1 MAPFSDI
8 GKKINSIAESAG
20 KKSSEMVES
29 ARLHAEIRSFEDQIA
44 DLQFELGCAYYAQN
58 KHRPEGPF
66 EDKIQ
71 QILRLEQDVLLRNE
85 RILSLK
91 GHMFCPG
98 CNAVVGRGDGFC
110 SKCGAQLPVVKD
122 GYEEAQLCE
131 NCSAPLSEE
140 QQYCNKCGYLVQ
152 ESLSI

>member
-29 ARLHAEIRSFEDQIA
+29 ARLHAEIRGFEDQIA
-44 DLQFELGCAYYAQN
+44 DLQFELGCAYYEQN
-58 KHRPEGPF
+58 KHHPEGPF
-66 EDKIQ
+66 EEKIQ
-71 QILRLEQDVLLRNE
+71 QILRLEQDVRLRNE
-85 RILSLK
+85 RILLLK
-91 GHMFCPG
+91 GHMFCPC
-98 CNAVVGRGDGFC
+98 CNAVVGMGDGFC
-110 SKCGAQLPVVKD
+110 SKCGAQLPVVK
-122 GYEEAQLCE
+122 ETQEQALLCE
-131 NCSAPLSEE
+131 NCGAALLEE